1 MMMMKIILNILK
13 IEKDIKNKRK
23 ALLSLIFIE
32 WKFNDEND
40 INNFYYDTIDK
51 DKKICYGNLIPQRSR
66 KWYFKRILL
75 KDIYLILKRVYCFI
89 KLHMKYLHIIINH
102 FTSDLKVKM
111 KE

>member
-40 INNFYYDTIDK
+40 INNFYYDTIEK

-75 KDIYLILKRVYCFI
+75 KDIYLILKRVYCFYKTAYEI
-89 KLHMKYLHIIINH
+89 
-102 FTSDLKVKM
+102 FTNYNKSFYFRFKTEM